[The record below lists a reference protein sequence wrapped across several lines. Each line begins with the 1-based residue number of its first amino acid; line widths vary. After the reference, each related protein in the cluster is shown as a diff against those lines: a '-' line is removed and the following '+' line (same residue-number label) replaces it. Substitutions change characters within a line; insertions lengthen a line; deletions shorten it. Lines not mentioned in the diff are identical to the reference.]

1 MPVSIAYLCVILI
14 WSTTP
19 LAIQWSTQGAGFDFA
34 VASRMWLGI
43 IVAALICVLLRARPP
58 LDRRSCLTYLASG
71 LGVYFGMTGAYWSS
85 QYIPSG
91 WISVIFGLA
100 PIYTS
105 ILGSLFLGEKSV
117 GLHKTGSLLLCI
129 LGLYV
134 MFRGGTPD
142 RNSFYGVIAVMLGCL
157 GYALGIIAIKAVG
170 ARIRPLF
177 TMTGTLV
184 VSGILFTVTWYL
196 NGAVLPAETPPR
208 AAASIVYLGTIGS
221 VLGFLLFY
229 YVLQHVQATRA
240 ALITVIAPGCA
251 LALGNLL
258 NAEPFTLKIITGAA
272 MVLCGLLLFEFGAAI
287 RKRITR
293 TKTGGYVNDE
303 TSDTWKPEK

>member
-1 MPVSIAYLCVILI
+1 MPVSIAYLGVILI

-19 LAIQWSTQGAGFDFA
+19 LAIQWSSLGAGFDFA

-43 IVAALICVLLRARPP
+43 VVAALICSLLRARPP
-58 LDRRSCLTYLASG
+58 LDRKASLTYLASG
-71 LGVYFGMTGAYWSS
+71 LGVYFGMSGAYWSS

-105 ILGSLFLGEKSV
+105 ILGSLFLGEQSV
-117 GLHKTGSLLLCI
+117 GLRKTGSLLLCI

-142 RNSFYGVIAVMLGCL
+142 RNSLYGVIAVMLGCL

-184 VSGILFTVTWYL
+184 VSGILFTLTWYL
-196 NGAVLPAETPPR
+196 NGAAVPVEIPLR
-208 AAASIVYLGTIGS
+208 AGAAIVYLGTIGS

-229 YVLQHVQATRA
+229 YLLQHIQATRA

-251 LALGNLL
+251 LVLGNLL
-258 NAEPFTLKIITGAA
+258 NSEPLTAQIGAGAA
-272 MVLCGLLLFEFGAAI
+272 MVLCGLLLFEFGDAI
-287 RKRITR
+287 RHRIKRT
-293 TKTGGYVNDE
+293 TQGGYAEDE
-303 TSDTWKPEK
+303 TSDI